1 MMYNSAVTFIL
12 EATWTRRSP
21 TGEPKEIEGVH
32 VCDSIGVYEA
42 IGQVFEEV
50 PSSVVRFMG
59 F

>member
-21 TGEPKEIEGVH
+21 TDEPKEIEGVH
-32 VCDSIGVYEA
+32 VCESIAVYEA
-42 IGQVFEEV
+42 IGQVFAEV
-50 PSSVVRFMG
+50 PSSVVRFVG